1 MIIIFIYHNFI
12 VLYKLQYWK
21 HSCMFYVCDTCR
33 YVTVGSCLYSWSGLH
48 WLYWFNDTRPM
59 FLFLKK
65 IHSWFLGF
73 GGVKMGHGGLLLM
86 RSSCMAYIFQARWP
100 SIVNHATMAK
110 LLHWPNVL
118 RNIRQTWFYCLLLV
132 FNLLSRIFN

>member
-48 WLYWFNDTRPM
+48 WLYWFNDTRTM
-59 FLFLKK
+59 FLFFKK
-65 IHSWFLGF
+65 NPQLIFGFWWREDGSWWLVIDAVIMYGLHFSGKMAQHSQPRHHGKASSLTKC
-73 GGVKMGHGGLLLM
+73 VKEYQANMILLFTF
-86 RSSCMAYIFQARWP
+86 SVQFIIS
-100 SIVNHATMAK
+100 
-110 LLHWPNVL
+110 
-118 RNIRQTWFYCLLLV
+118 
-132 FNLLSRIFN
+132 NL